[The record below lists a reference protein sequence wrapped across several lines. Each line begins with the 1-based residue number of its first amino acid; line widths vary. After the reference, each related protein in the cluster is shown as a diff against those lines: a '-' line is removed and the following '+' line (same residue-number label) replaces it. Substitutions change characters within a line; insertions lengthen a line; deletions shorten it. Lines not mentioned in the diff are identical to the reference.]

1 VAYNAT
7 VPEAADVGLA
17 AWTVDPASAIISA
30 SLLTTVQY
38 LAAVYYKPEFD
49 TSPLPTKV
57 LVPNVVVGS
66 WTFFQWAVINMDQVG
81 ANNPGVVLA
90 TTTNILPV
98 AGLNTLTLTWNSS
111 APASLPGGRYWLG
124 VNVTGTVG
132 TMLSASNPG
141 ANSGLG
147 ANAGT
152 DLAHCRF
159 GEAVGTGNFTLGA
172 NITPASNI
180 ATTAAGQL
188 VCAALA

>member
-1 VAYNAT
+1 MLNAT

-38 LAAVYYKPEFD
+38 LAAVYYRPEAD
-49 TSPLPTKV
+49 TAPLPSKV

-66 WTFFQWAVINMDQVG
+66 WTFFQWALINMDQVG
-81 ANNPGVVLA
+81 QNAPGTILA
-90 TTTNILPV
+90 VTPNILPV
-98 AGLNTLTLTWNSS
+98 AGLNTLALTYAAV
-111 APASLPGGRYWLG
+111 APATLPAGRYWLG

-141 ANSGLG
+141 STSQLG
-147 ANAGT
+147 AAAGT

-159 GEAVGTGNFTLGA
+159 GEAVGTGNFVSGA
-172 NITPASNI
+172 NITPAGNI